1 MAHDIQHRQ
10 EQLAQGLLQLAQR
23 TFPVKGGVI
32 AKRHFQD
39 NFRQGG
45 FVDGGLNA
53 WQATK
58 RQLSGSK
65 SAAARYGPL
74 MSSRKNLFSG
84 LNYTPGVG
92 RTILYN
98 DVPYAPIHQFGGV
111 THPRVTP
118 KMRAF
123 AWAQYYREAGV
134 KPKAAAGEKQGKKA
148 DRAKTAEPISEQ
160 ALMWKR
166 MALTKKATLTV
177 RIPKRPF
184 MGESREL
191 NTKIKAMM
199 AEEINKLLKNG
210 RAIP

>member
-1 MAHDIQHRQ
+1 MLH
-10 EQLAQGLLQLAQR
+10 LAQR
-23 TFPVKGGVI
+23 VFPVKGGVI

-45 FVDGGLNA
+45 FVDGGLHA

-58 RQLSGSK
+58 RQLAGGK

-74 MSSRKNLFSG
+74 MSSRKFLFSG
-84 LNYTPGVG
+84 VNYTSGVG
-92 RTILYN
+92 RTTVYN

-123 AWAQYYREAGV
+123 AWAQYYREAGPAKGAV
-134 KPKAAAGEKQGKKA
+134 KGVKSGKKGAPAKAARPVS
-148 DRAKTAEPISEQ
+148 DD

-166 MALTKKATLTV
+166 MALTRKATLTV

-191 NTKIKAMM
+191 NEKIKAMM
-199 AEEINKLLKNG
+199 AGEMDKLLKNG
-210 RAIP
+210 RLIP